1 MLLNYT
7 TNSTGSGK
15 ESRLCTITTQRKV
28 SYYLSFFLAYAR
40 IEKTNMTELE
50 LSSLHALRSLPH
62 VGDKTLRLLVEHFGN
77 GTTAWEHT
85 GSFDVPGISKAAL
98 DDLLTKRPSMNR
110 EALWAALKK
119 EAVTILHADDPLYP
133 TLLHQIPDHPLLLY
147 VRGDFDWATLN
158 HKPTLAIVG
167 SRKFTQYG
175 EQVALRLSYDLAQA
189 GFVVI
194 SGLAFGIDKKAHEG
208 TLEAHGETLAVL
220 GGGITDSDI
229 SPRSNLTLAQKILH
243 TGALISEYP
252 PHTEIYAGNFP
263 MRNRIIA
270 GLSQGVLVIEA
281 AEKSGSLIT
290 ALLALDYNREVF
302 AIPGSI
308 FSPVSTGTHALIKRG
323 AKLVTH
329 VSDIIEELAPHLKEA
344 SLTPEKSETPL
355 NLNTEETAVLGAL
368 SHEPIDM
375 HSLMQ
380 KTALSVSE
388 LQATLTLLELKGLA
402 KNIGSMQYMK
412 IH

>member
-1 MLLNYT
+1 
-7 TNSTGSGK
+7 
-15 ESRLCTITTQRKV
+15 
-28 SYYLSFFLAYAR
+28 
-40 IEKTNMTELE
+40 MTELE

-62 VGDKTLRLLVEHFGN
+62 VGDKTLRLLVDHFGS
-77 GTTAWEHT
+77 GQAAWEAT
-85 GSFDVPGISKAAL
+85 SGFAISGITKTAVDAL
-98 DDLLTKRPSMNR
+98 LKKQLSERELLWAELQR
-110 EALWAALKK
+110 EAI
-119 EAVTILHADDPLYP
+119 TIFHANDPLYP
-133 TLLHQIPDHPLLLY
+133 SLLRQIPDHPLLLY
-147 VRGDFDWATLN
+147 VRGQFDWSTLN
-158 HKPTLAIVG
+158 HKPTIAIVG
-167 SRKFTQYG
+167 SRKFTAYG
-175 EQVALRLSYDLAQA
+175 EQAALRLSYDLAQA

-194 SGLAFGIDKKAHEG
+194 SGLAFGIDKKAHTG
-208 TLEAHGETLAVL
+208 TLDAHGETLAVL
-220 GGGITDSDI
+220 GGGIIDSDI
-229 SPRSNLTLAQKILH
+229 APRSNLALAKKILH

-252 PHTEIYAGNFP
+252 PHTEIHPGNFP

-290 ALLALDYNREVF
+290 AMLALDYNREVF

-329 VSDIIEELAPHLKEA
+329 VHDIIEELAPYLDEA
-344 SLTPEKSETPL
+344 SPNEREDAIPLDLSPQET
-355 NLNTEETAVLGAL
+355 TVLKAL

-375 HSLMQ
+375 HFLIQ